1 LNKSTNHTRTNDIL
15 LGPLER
21 PALHWLAAHSP
32 SWATP
37 DIYTGIGIVGG
48 FTILIGY
55 ILSRFHPGF
64 FWLSTFGFI
73 LNWLGDSLDGTL
85 ARHRHI
91 ERPVYGFYIDH
102 VTDAFVEVMVFL
114 GLGLSPY
121 ISFEV
126 AMLSLVAY
134 LLMSVLIYVRTCVV
148 SNFKISYGKLGPT
161 EARALAVLLNIAMFS
176 FEARSWPLEIG
187 FLGRV
192 TINPYDL
199 YVGAIGLL
207 IFYFFLTTS
216 IQEAIR
222 LGKANC

>member
-21 PALHWLAAHSP
+21 PALNWLASHSP

-37 DIYTGIGIVGG
+37 DIYTGIGIIGG

-64 FWLSTFGFI
+64 FWLSTLGFI
-73 LNWLGDSLDGTL
+73 LNWFGDSLDGTL

-91 ERPVYGFYIDH
+91 ERPIYGFYIDH
-102 VTDAFVEVMVFL
+102 VTDAIVEVMVFL
-114 GLGLSPY
+114 GLALSPY
-121 ISFEV
+121 IHFEV

-134 LLMSVLIYVRTCVV
+134 LLMSVLVYVRTCVV
-148 SNFKISYGKLGPT
+148 SDFKISYGKLGPT
-161 EARALAVLLNIAMFS
+161 EARFLAILLNIAMFT
-176 FEARSWPLEIG
+176 FGELRWPVEIG
-187 FLGRV
+187 NLGSFV
-192 TINPYDL
+192 INPYDL
-199 YVGAIGLL
+199 FVGAIGLL
-207 IFYFFLTTS
+207 IFYFFFSTS
-216 IQEAIR
+216 IQEAIK